1 MHHSV
6 LFELFLILA
15 AAVVAVPIAHR
26 LRANSIIGFLI
37 GGFCIGPFGF
47 GLITERE
54 DISTVAELGVV
65 FLLFMIGLELSRERL
80 RVIGG
85 RFAALGLL
93 QILVSMAAIMGVLA
107 LLDLPL
113 AASLVIAGALA
124 LSSTAIILKQ
134 LSDDRQLNTRFGR
147 AALAI
152 LLVQDVA
159 VGPFLIMV
167 QAAGNAG
174 TETSPWISILLGFG
188 SVALLLVAGRY
199 LLPHLFRYIASLKNP
214 ELFAIGTL
222 FVVLAASTLTEVSG
236 LSMALGAFIAGVMLA
251 ETEFRHQIEAD
262 IAPFRGVFLSLFF
275 MSVGMSVNANVV
287 YEQFGSVLLWLIAL
301 LLIKT
306 AVLFVLS
313 LAIRFERGSA
323 LRVAMSL
330 AAGGEFA
337 FVMFALAAQNG
348 AIPRDLAAML
358 IPVVALSMA
367 LTPTLINL
375 GHRIEEKLHP
385 KEDDQLGPISDET
398 EGIHQHVLVIGSGR
412 VGRVLAR
419 LLKTRDIPFIVLDS
433 DAQQVSRGRAEGLPV
448 FFADGSRPETFRA
461 AHTDEARIAVVAMG
475 NPHATEKTVALLR
488 QHYPHLKIFARAQ
501 DITHIGPLS
510 RSGADAAIPEVL
522 ETGLRLSD
530 HVLSACDVPQED
542 IDAEIA
548 KFRRADMLLMNELA
562 PRTQRKKSPEPAQ
575 TAPASDVAAA
585 TTPSAASASPAT
597 AKTTKASGT
606 AAQTAKPKPTA
617 KKPASRATP
626 KKTTARKV
634 ATKPAATKTTSGKT
648 TSGKTTPA
656 KKAAPRKPATKTAS
670 SDKSATSGS
679 KRTTRGKAKDS

>member
-15 AAVVAVPIAHR
+15 AAIIAVPIAHK

-93 QILVSMAAIMGVLA
+93 QILVSMAALLGVLIVMKLA
-107 LLDLPL
+107 LPT
-113 AASLVIAGALA
+113 ALVIAGALA

-152 LLVQDVA
+152 LLMQDVA

-188 SVALLLVAGRY
+188 SVALLLLVGRY
-199 LLPHLFRYIASLKNP
+199 LLPRLFRYIASLKNP

-275 MSVGMSVNANVV
+275 MSVGMSVNSDVV
-287 YEQFGSVLLWLIAL
+287 YNQFGSIVMWLAL
-301 LLIKT
+301 LLTIKT
-306 AVLFVLS
+306 AVLFVLARVMRFETGS
-313 LAIRFERGSA
+313 AIRVA
-323 LRVAMSL
+323 LSL

-337 FVMFALAAQNG
+337 FVMLALAAQNG
-348 AIPRDLAAML
+348 AVPIDIAAML
-358 IPVVALSMA
+358 IPVVAISMA

-375 GHRIEEKLHP
+375 GHRIEDKLHP
-385 KEDDQLGPISDET
+385 KEEDQLGKIAEES
-398 EGIHQHVLVIGSGR
+398 EGIQQHVLVIGSGR

-419 LLKTRDIPFIVLDS
+419 MLKTQEIPFLVLDS

-448 FFADGSRPETFRA
+448 YFADGSRPETFRA
-461 AHTDEARIAVVAMG
+461 AHTDEAKIAVVAMG

-510 RSGADAAIPEVL
+510 RHGADAAIPEVL

-530 HVLSACDVPQED
+530 HVLAACDVPQED

-562 PRTQRKKSPEPAQ
+562 PRTQRKPGGNE
-575 TAPASDVAAA
+575 
-585 TTPSAASASPAT
+585 
-597 AKTTKASGT
+597 
-606 AAQTAKPKPTA
+606 
-617 KKPASRATP
+617 
-626 KKTTARKV
+626 
-634 ATKPAATKTTSGKT
+634 TSGK
-648 TSGKTTPA
+648 A
-656 KKAAPRKPATKTAS
+656 KEDKA
-670 SDKSATSGS
+670 
-679 KRTTRGKAKDS
+679 

>member
-1 MHHSV
+1 MHQGV
-6 LFELFLILA
+6 LFELFLILTA
-15 AAVVAVPIAHR
+15 AIIAVPIAHR

-37 GGFCIGPFGF
+37 GGFCIGPFGL
-47 GLITERE
+47 GLINERE
-54 DISTVAELGVV
+54 DIATVAELGVV

-93 QILVSMAAIMGVLA
+93 QILVSMAALLGVLA
-107 LLDLPL
+107 VSDLPL
-113 AASLVIAGALA
+113 PTALVIAGALA

-147 AALAI
+147 SALAI
-152 LLVQDVA
+152 LLLQDVA

-188 SVALLLVAGRY
+188 SVAVLLLIGRY
-199 LLPHLFRYIASLKNP
+199 LLPRLFGYIASLKNP
-214 ELFAIGTL
+214 DLFAIGTL
-222 FVVLAASTLTEVSG
+222 FVVLAASTLTEISG

-287 YEQFGSVLLWLIAL
+287 YTQFGTVMMSLIAL
-301 LLIKT
+301 IAIKT
-306 AVLFVLS
+306 GVLFVLAMVMKFEKGT
-313 LAIRFERGSA
+313 AIRVA
-323 LRVAMSL
+323 LSL

-348 AIPRDLAAML
+348 AIPFELAAML

-367 LTPTLINL
+367 LTPSLITL
-375 GHRIEEKLHP
+375 GHKIEEKLNP
-385 KEDDQLGPISDET
+385 KDDDQLGPISDEA
-398 EGIHQHVLVIGSGR
+398 EGITQHVLVIGSGR

-419 LLKTRDIPFIVLDS
+419 LLKTRKIPFIVLDS

-461 AHTDEARIAVVAMG
+461 ARTEEAKIAVVAMG

-530 HVLSACDVPQED
+530 HVLSACDVPQEE

-562 PRTQRKKSPEPAQ
+562 PRSQRRKAQDTVTQPTVPLVTEA
-575 TAPASDVAAA
+575 
-585 TTPSAASASPAT
+585 
-597 AKTTKASGT
+597 
-606 AAQTAKPKPTA
+606 PKPDIEL
-617 KKPASRATP
+617 PDS
-626 KKTTARKV
+626 
-634 ATKPAATKTTSGKT
+634 TKPAAAAPDKKTAVRKT
-648 TSGKTTPA
+648 ATRTTAVRKAAVKKPAVKKPAA
-656 KKAAPRKPATKTAS
+656 KKPVARKPRA
-670 SDKSATSGS
+670 
-679 KRTTRGKAKDS
+679 AKPSTPEDN

>member
-301 LLIKT
+301 LVIKT

-562 PRTQRKKSPEPAQ
+562 PRTQRKKAPEPASEV
-575 TAPASDVAAA
+575 APA
-585 TTPSAASASPAT
+585 TTPSAAPASAASASPAT

-606 AAQTAKPKPTA
+606 AAQTAKTKPTA

-634 ATKPAATKTTSGKT
+634 ATKPAATKSTSGKT
-648 TSGKTTPA
+648 TSG

-670 SDKSATSGS
+670 SDKPAKSRSG
-679 KRTTRGKAKDS
+679 RTTRSKAKDS